1 MGSSRRERVEM
12 NDPFVTIDLHGLMQE
27 DAKKAINRA
36 LALAGPY
43 TYQIRVIHGYHRG
56 TNLRSMIQYEYQYH
70 DKVLR
75 IMPGDNPGVT
85 ILVLKELY

>member
-36 LALAGPY
+36 LASAGPY
-43 TYQIRVIHGYHRG
+43 TYQVKVIRYYG
-56 TNLRSMIQYEYQYH
+56 
-70 DKVLR
+70 
-75 IMPGDNPGVT
+75 
-85 ILVLKELY
+85 